1 MLSWTFGMG
10 KWTRF
15 FNDSSFV
22 IQFGPKDLKSST
34 FDRPHSPLKNKA
46 IMALIDKL
54 ARMIK
59 IKVIFLYRL

>member
-1 MLSWTFGMG
+1 MG
-10 KWTRF
+10 HTF
-15 FNDSSFV
+15 FNDLSLV

-54 ARMIK
+54 AK
-59 IKVIFLYRL
+59 INPE